1 MVDSESGL
9 RFETQPKN
17 TPGGILSILFRK
29 IMSEGGFMNYVNILI
44 DRYITRASANSVS
57 AAKRRT
63 KNTLKTNLT
72 SPEMTF
78 KVFVDLIFFY
88 LQARKM
94 SITIKLTY
102 ANGDESVHS
111 IDVTPNIAEPV
122 NDAKETDDDSSN
134 KGDDNNSS
142 S

>member
-1 MVDSESGL
+1 MVDSENGL

-29 IMSEGGFMNYVNILI
+29 IMNEGGFMNYVNILI

-88 LQARKM
+88 CASR
-94 SITIKLTY
+94 Y
-102 ANGDESVHS
+102 
-111 IDVTPNIAEPV
+111 
-122 NDAKETDDDSSN
+122 
-134 KGDDNNSS
+134 
-142 S
+142 

>member
-1 MVDSESGL
+1 
-9 RFETQPKN
+9 
-17 TPGGILSILFRK
+17 
-29 IMSEGGFMNYVNILI
+29 MNYVNILI

-122 NDAKETDDDSSN
+122 NDAKETEDDSSN